1 MPSLVMV
8 IAHNDEIQDT
18 VEENWRHETS
28 QKVSAFT
35 YAMGCTIN
43 LRHPK
48 RREFLIPYGRCQ
60 LESILGILYFT
71 ISHICT
77 LINSSSI
84 QHQHDSSTFT

>member
-1 MPSLVMV
+1 MV

-18 VEENWRHETS
+18 VRRHETS

-48 RREFLIPYGRCQ
+48 RREFLFPYGRCQ
-60 LESILGILYFT
+60 LESILGIYDFT
-71 ISHICT
+71 
-77 LINSSSI
+77 LNVP
-84 QHQHDSSTFT
+84 